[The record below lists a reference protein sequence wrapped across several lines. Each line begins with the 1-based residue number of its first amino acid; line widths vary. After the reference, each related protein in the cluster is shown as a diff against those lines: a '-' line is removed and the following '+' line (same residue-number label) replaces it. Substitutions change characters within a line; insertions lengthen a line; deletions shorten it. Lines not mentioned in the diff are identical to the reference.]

1 MRLHLIIQR
10 HGLPVTRVLWTTSS
24 PTAASSNT
32 NSAASSFAT
41 VSSSTLTSTRAPNAG
56 FGAGAA
62 ALAGGSGGLTIA
74 QLLEDVNE
82 VIPLET
88 QVGEEGGYGNND
100 GDVGGQW
107 GLEDYVV
114 EVQGSECLHFMGV
127 DGLLRDGDEVVIR
140 ALQLG
145 DLMARRLTGRHQISV
160 DGKHL
165 IDGVPFGRPY
175 IQKASSSRPPITI
188 PPRKKRRL
196 NFGGWQDENRLI
208 EGNYAGD
215 EDDGDDEEDD
225 PDWKEGGEGAGKEL
239 VLADEDEEDE
249 DYADEVVD
257 EGEVQALIRGQ
268 EEVNDAAGKEQFGE
282 VSVPKISS
290 QKQPDPQPMGNKLHG
305 ILDRKDRGPSETS
318 SKRRLSVTFEEP
330 PELYSKQP
338 ASSQKLS
345 ESDSGSNSDS
355 EESSDDSSYDSSDE
369 DEADSISSGESSSSD
384 SSSDSS
390 SAGSSSSE
398 SEAASIA
405 SITKSAV
412 PSSTVTTPRVA
423 PNPPGKG
430 SRKTKNTNKR
440 TKLRRTLSKLKEAG
454 ILHKDANFN
463 DMRAWCDANPDKF
476 PLNLNDNAPEIRTE
490 EDQEQTEFEKKRAQ
504 LLRDIA
510 NGGVD
515 VSPQSPRQV
524 KLSPPQS
531 MSTTPQ
537 VNGPDET
544 PESSKRQSKL
554 DIDSSRRLLFGS
566 LGLKPPKTKEDEQQL
581 REKLSTKATPLKTLS
596 KSVSSP
602 DLGKTSKDYIE
613 PVENWEDRLILQ
625 ATECIYE
632 DVELSTPPFPFV
644 QRWDKAAQ
652 AAIYEQKQ
660 GQKNNKKRKRKS
672 QTYQENY
679 YDEGQGQQQEWNGE
693 EEYSYGLELDYGND
707 GAGDDQ
713 GPGQRHVNGVVNGV
727 SNDREM
733 RDANGPSATSQEKED
748 DLPCLP
754 EDISTLKD
762 AKETD
767 VKKGA
772 IIAFKQLDMSK
783 ATNWQPLVSGYRTA
797 IVESVLKES
806 TILVRLA
813 RRDRDQLPER
823 DEDDDQPT
831 QYSKFEMPGYDER
844 DGEDDGV
851 RDLIFRDLIEPK
863 LISPGTAD
871 EGSVAVVEET
881 QHIPIVVDLPA
892 QLPPPIPEVITV
904 SSPTRHE
911 ISQMMREAGFRS
923 GFDSDFLPPEETFFT
938 AQGSVIHENPN
949 ENAKTDEAASPTVQ
963 SPTFAGFPS
972 SPPSLPI
979 PLDGDDSLL
988 PAASAPSTPRR
999 NEMQVT
1005 TEVPSSVV
1013 RGNAMIDMALLA
1025 PFLRPGSDHQ
1035 RSPVLS
1041 DDQLQYLETNGNSV
1055 QDSLAPIKDMMATSE
1070 LGTHVDETNLET
1082 GPDTGP
1088 KSVLDSVVEDSHK
1101 EELNRTSHSPAII
1114 PTSPPSYQ
1122 PGQAVPPP
1130 EDDSLFSTIPST
1142 VDENQRPG
1150 SRAGSIITNPF
1161 YESDRNLSAS
1171 PSMPK
1176 FSSTAPARTTTA
1188 VLNSPSG
1195 PPPTKNKRK
1204 VVSSPCQRSP
1214 SPSQNYDDPSILD
1227 AGRES
1232 TPQSE
1237 YVPKSQPPESSYVVD
1252 LTISSDLES
1261 PGNSDGDFA
1270 ESQGLPRG
1278 PGWVKKRVPSSRQ
1291 GRGRGRGRGDGQG
1304 DGRGSGGRSS
1314 SEAARRASLR
1324 RRRSVI

>member
-24 PTAASSNT
+24 PTAATSNT

-56 FGAGAA
+56 FGAGAGA
-62 ALAGGSGGLTIA
+62 GSGGLTIA

-88 QVGEEGGYGNND
+88 QVGDFQND
-100 GDVGGQW
+100 GDGDGGEVVGGQW

-196 NFGGWQDENRLI
+196 NFGGWQDEDRLI

-225 PDWKEGGEGAGKEL
+225 PDWKEGGEGTGKEL
-239 VLADEDEEDE
+239 VLVDEDEEDE
-249 DYADEVVD
+249 DYVDEVD
-257 EGEVQALIRGQ
+257 EGEVEALIRGQ
-268 EEVNDAAGKEQFGE
+268 EEVNDAECGEQ
-282 VSVPKISS
+282 VSVPRISS
-290 QKQPDPQPMGNKLHG
+290 QNQPGPQPMETKLHG

-330 PELYSKQP
+330 PELHSKQP
-338 ASSQKLS
+338 ASPQKLS
-345 ESDSGSNSDS
+345 ESDSESNSDS

-369 DEADSISSGESSSSD
+369 DEADSVSSGESSASD
-384 SSSDSS
+384 SSSESS

-405 SITKSAV
+405 SVTKSAV
-412 PSSTVTTPRVA
+412 PSSTVTTPRVP

-430 SRKTKNTNKR
+430 SRSTKNTNKR
-440 TKLRRTLSKLKEAG
+440 NKLRRTLSKLKEAG

-463 DMRAWCDANPDKF
+463 DLRAWCDANPDKF
-476 PLNLNDNAPEIRTE
+476 PLNLNDKAPEIQTE
-490 EDQEQTEFEKKRAQ
+490 EDMEQTEFEKKRAQ

-515 VSPQSPRQV
+515 VTPGSPRQV

-537 VNGPDET
+537 VNASDET

-566 LGLKPPKTKEDEQQL
+566 LGLKTPKTKEDEQQL
-581 REKLSTKATPLKTLS
+581 REKLSTKAAPLKTLS

-602 DLGKTSKDYIE
+602 NLGKASKDYIE

-693 EEYSYGLELDYGND
+693 EEYSHGLELDYGND
-707 GAGDDQ
+707 GAGDDRGQ
-713 GPGQRHVNGVVNGV
+713 GQRHVNGVVNGV
-727 SNDREM
+727 SNDQEM
-733 RDANGPSATSQEKED
+733 RDVNGPSATSQEKED
-748 DLPCLP
+748 DLPSLP

-767 VKKGA
+767 VKKGV
-772 IIAFKQLDMSK
+772 IIAFKQLDVSK
-783 ATNWQPLVSGYRTA
+783 ATNWQPQVSEYRTA
-797 IVESVLKES
+797 IVESVLKGS

-844 DGEDDGV
+844 DGEDDGI

-863 LISPGTAD
+863 LVSPGTAD
-871 EGSVAVVEET
+871 EEPVAVVGET
-881 QHIPIVVDLPA
+881 QCIPIAVDLSMSSPA

-938 AQGSVIHENPN
+938 AQGSVIHEHAN
-949 ENAKTDEAASPTVQ
+949 ENAKPDEAASPTVQ

-972 SPPSLPI
+972 SPPGLYI
-979 PLDGDDSLL
+979 PQYGDGSIL
-988 PAASAPSTPRR
+988 PAASATSTPRR
-999 NEMQVT
+999 NEKHVT
-1005 TEVPSSVV
+1005 TEVPSSIA
-1013 RGNAMIDMALLA
+1013 RGIAMIGRPL
-1025 PFLRPGSDHQ
+1025 LRPGSDHQ
-1035 RSPVLS
+1035 KSPVLS

-1055 QDSLAPIKDMMATSE
+1055 QDSMAPVKHTEATSE

-1088 KSVLDSVVEDSHK
+1088 KSMLDSVVEDSHK
-1101 EELNRTSHSPAII
+1101 EELNRTSHSPAIV

-1122 PGQAVPPP
+1122 PGQNALPP

-1161 YESDRNLSAS
+1161 YESDRNLSVS

-1195 PPPTKNKRK
+1195 PPTAKNKRK
-1204 VVSSPCQRSP
+1204 VLSSPCQRSP
-1214 SPSQNYDDPSILD
+1214 SPSQNHDDPSFLD
-1227 AGRES
+1227 AGMES
-1232 TPQSE
+1232 TPHSE
-1237 YVPKSQPPESSYVVD
+1237 YAPKSQPPESSYVVD
-1252 LTISSDLES
+1252 LTVSSDLES

-1278 PGWVKKRVPSSRQ
+1278 PGWVKKRVPSSRR

-1304 DGRGSGGRSS
+1304 GGGGRSS